1 MKIILFYIAY
11 IICYFIKKFNKVI
24 IMRKGIAILVALAVF
39 CIAVGVVSAEEW
51 SFSSSSAS
59 STDGGSIE
67 VNNNEVKIQDET
79 FKIPDGYKEDQDAR
93 ILAQTTDDGKNA
105 KISSCHFENGDK
117 AITIKVIFSEAG
129 ITNVTG
135 PQGSKDATIGGQAG
149 FLTQEKDGVLFDYN
163 KDDKL
168 IEISAPTQE
177 DLEALFK

>member
-1 MKIILFYIAY
+1 
-11 IICYFIKKFNKVI
+11 
-24 IMRKGIAILVALAVF
+24 MRKGIAILVALAVF

-93 ILAQTTDDGKNA
+93 ILAQTTGDGKNA
-105 KISSCHFENGDK
+105 KISSCHLE
-117 AITIKVIFSEAG
+117 
-129 ITNVTG
+129 
-135 PQGSKDATIGGQAG
+135 
-149 FLTQEKDGVLFDYN
+149 EKDGVLFDYN

>member
-1 MKIILFYIAY
+1 MVERFERWTSLHILLESSYVVTY
-11 IICYFIKKFNKVI
+11 T
-24 IMRKGIAILVALAVF
+24 VF
-39 CIAVGVVSAEEW
+39 QKLLFWV
-51 SFSSSSAS
+51 F
-59 STDGGSIE
+59 TL
-67 VNNNEVKIQDET
+67 QDET

-93 ILAQTTDDGKNA
+93 ILAQTTGDGKNA
-105 KISSCHFENGDK
+105 KISSCHLENGDK